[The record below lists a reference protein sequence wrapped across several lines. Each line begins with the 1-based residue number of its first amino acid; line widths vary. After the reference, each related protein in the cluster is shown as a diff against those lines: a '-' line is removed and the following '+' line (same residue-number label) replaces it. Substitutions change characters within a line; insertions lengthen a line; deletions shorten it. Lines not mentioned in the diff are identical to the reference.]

1 MSDHDPN
8 PPQDDLPSA
17 RESNAGDAGPN
28 TDADVESA
36 SHDDAETP
44 TNLAAPEPEAVTQT
58 ETESLTQSSTALA
71 DEPEPPFPPGTL
83 TLDIHFD
90 KHINFAMCHNDVP
103 AVNQIAL
110 THHGDAPIREATV
123 TLWID
128 RDLSDPWTQRIDRIE
143 PGTTLHLDTIDLPL
157 RADTL
162 AHITE
167 RDSAQLH
174 CSVTLEDHTLAE
186 VRHSVDVLAFDEWA
200 GIGSLPEILAAFV
213 TPNHPVIGRLMGDA
227 RKHLELAL
235 GDRETAALSGYQRR
249 DPAYARAIIDAVYRA
264 AGDLNPGYI
273 TVPAS
278 FEDQGQRVRLP
289 DQIAE
294 RKLGNCLD
302 LSLLLAGMLEQAGLH
317 PILVMTKGH
326 AFVAC
331 HLHDASFPEP
341 AVTEPLR
348 LRKRIQLGEIVAI
361 ESTGLTHD
369 PTMPLEQAEQAA
381 LRKLEDP
388 DEYHYAIDI
397 ATARRRGIRPLPLRV
412 KPGTY
417 DLIDLERTPQAQGDS
432 PPVSA
437 SPQSPTPD
445 PETAGPRPGAEE
457 VDETPALDL
466 GIDLT
471 QASAAQTR
479 LDRWKRKLLDLSLR
493 NRILNHRDTRK
504 SIPLLCPDLAK
515 LEDLLTDGEKFEIVP
530 RSRLK
535 KETDPRSDEL
545 HTERTGEDRVQTY
558 LTAELKHGRTYADL
572 ADGELDKRLLEIY
585 RAARLMFEE
594 SGANTLYLA
603 LGFLEWYESPSH
615 TKPRLAP
622 VLLVPVAL
630 ERLSAQRGYRL
641 SILDDEP
648 RINVTL
654 LEKLRT
660 EYDLDVAGLD
670 ELTTDDAGLDVPKI
684 LRRFREVVVDI
695 PRWDI
700 VDRADLGL
708 FSFTKFLM
716 WRDLEDRSQALLT
729 SKVVRHLVEKNG
741 ESLAGDTPLPDP
753 KELDATRKVAETFCA
768 KDADSS
774 QLAAVFAAHDG
785 QSFVLEGP
793 PGTGKSQTI
802 TNLMAQMLAHGKRVL
817 FVSEKMA
824 ALSVVHKRM
833 TQIGLGPFC
842 LELHSNKANKR
853 QVLEQINEALEA
865 AGALDPEGWEQQAE
879 QLQTTR
885 DGINALVA
893 ALHEAHPIGLS
904 YYQATA
910 TLIGLRDVPALD
922 LDLADVTGLEATTL
936 KAMRDAAD
944 KLATAATATQRDQT
958 GAGHPYHAA
967 GVTAYHTA
975 LPDQLR
981 ALIDPASD
989 AADALAIALT
999 DMLKAFGLEASD
1011 TQNAQSL
1018 SADESQW
1025 LIGLGRLLTEPP
1037 RPSEALL
1044 RAADW
1049 TTLKPVLNEAIEL
1062 GKQRDAERKRLFA
1075 RYRDAVLNED
1085 LDTLRNQLA
1094 AGMTALPI
1102 ISWFKCRGPRKRLK
1116 LVLIGGKLPGNTQL
1130 IEDLDALRK
1139 LKTLTAKLADP
1150 ARPAATAFGPAWRDG
1165 EADWDTLTQQID
1177 WAQRYRDHIAQPAV
1191 SAIGEP
1197 ADAQRRAIDLAVNQR
1212 ERFIEPQS
1220 EARRATDALDRAE
1233 SKLTATLD
1241 PLNTLMHTDPDA
1253 AWGAPDDSDRLPILH
1268 ATLDA
1273 WRDNTLALRDWCH
1286 YRAVREQAVAHHLG
1300 PLIQA
1305 YETRLIGPQQF
1316 DDVLTRSVLTQ
1327 WHATLSD
1334 ADPTLGQFASSE
1346 HERQLDLFRDLD
1358 KRHLQTAGQVVY
1370 AKLAQKVPL
1379 VISEPSANSEV
1390 GILKRQMKLKRRHM
1404 PVRKLMQAV
1413 PNLLPRLK
1421 PCLLMSPLSVAQYL
1435 DADYPPFDIVVF
1447 DEASQIPVWDAVGAI
1462 ARGTTCVVVG
1472 DSKQLPPTSF
1482 FHKLES
1488 DDAVPD
1494 ENDFEEL
1501 ESILD
1506 ECSAAG
1512 LPSMR
1517 LLWHYR
1523 SRHESLIT
1531 FSNYH
1536 YYNNGLF
1543 TFPSP
1548 VASSD
1553 EMGVMMRHIEDGE
1566 YDRGR
1571 TCTNPKEAQALVDEL
1586 VSRLQH
1592 YDTDSYQSIG
1602 VVTFSMAQ
1610 QVLIEDLL
1618 DVARRD
1624 HPEIDVFFGGTVEEP
1639 VFVKNLEN
1647 VQGDERAEIFF
1658 SVCYGPDASGK
1669 VSMNFGPLNREGG
1682 ERRLNVAITRA
1693 RRRVVVFSSLRADQ
1707 IDLSRTQQVG
1717 VKHMRSFLDYAQRG
1731 AAAIGEAVTLDRK
1744 LRAVMPFEQAI
1755 ESAVRELGFDVD
1767 RHVGASGYRVV
1778 LGVRDPEDEG
1788 RYLLGIEC
1796 DGPFYAN
1803 APAARDRDRTRPGVM
1818 GGLGWRLHRVWSA
1831 DWWHD
1836 PAREAERLR
1845 EAIEQAQRGE
1855 PDKPKAKSS
1864 GASQPTKQRHASP
1877 RTIPGLTVYKPY
1889 VASRPAGTSEDFY
1902 DDAKQSRAAKSL
1914 MKVIE
1919 REGPI
1924 HRELLSRRVTARWG
1938 IGRLTGKAQR
1948 RVDQLLM
1955 RRVMA
1960 KDAMLHGEFVWD
1972 ASVPPD
1978 SFEGFRVPAEGAEP
1992 LRHIEEV
1999 APEELGNAA
2008 LAVLAQ
2014 MVALPRAELDRAVA
2028 DLFGFSRVTSRVQP
2042 AVDAAVQRLL
2052 DSGRCVIDENGNVAL
2067 PSAT

>member
-1 MSDHDPN
+1 MSDHESI
-8 PPQDDLPSA
+8 PPQDGPHHEPEPTPMDDDL
-17 RESNAGDAGPN
+17 G
-28 TDADVESA
+28 TDADADTANAAHDNTEALTPATSGGLESPA
-36 SHDDAETP
+36 LEIEPQAGPDSLSETTP
-44 TNLAAPEPEAVTQT
+44 A
-58 ETESLTQSSTALA
+58 TALA
-71 DEPEPPFPPGTL
+71 DEPTANPPGTL
-83 TLDIHFD
+83 TLDIQFD
-90 KHINFAMCHNDVP
+90 QHINFAMCHNDVP

-110 THHGDAPIREATV
+110 THLGDTPIREATV

-128 RDLSDPWTQRIDRIE
+128 RDLADPWTTRIDRIE
-143 PGTTLHLDTIDLPL
+143 PGTTLHLDTINLPL

-174 CSVTLEDHTLAE
+174 CKVTTDTHTLAQ

-213 TPNHPVIGRLMGDA
+213 TPNHPVIARLMGDA
-227 RKHLELAL
+227 RKHLELAM
-235 GDRETAALSGYQRR
+235 GGGQTASLSGYQRR

-264 AGDLNPGYI
+264 AGDLDPGYI

-348 LRKRIQLGEIVAI
+348 LRKRIQLGEIIAI

-369 PTMPLEQAEQAA
+369 PAMPLEQAEQAA
-381 LRKLEDP
+381 LRKLENP

-417 DLIDLERTPQAQGDS
+417 DLIDLEKTSTNHSDHTTPLGETNAID
-432 PPVSA
+432 A
-437 SPQSPTPD
+437 NPD
-445 PETAGPRPGAEE
+445 EPG
-457 VDETPALDL
+457 LDL

-471 QASAAQTR
+471 QTSAAQTR

-504 SIPLLCPDLAK
+504 SIPLLCHDLAK
-515 LEDLLTDGEKFEIVP
+515 LEDLLADGEKFEIVP
-530 RSRLK
+530 RSHLK

-545 HTERTGEDRVQTY
+545 HTERTGEDRTKSF
-558 LTAELKHGRTYADL
+558 LNAELAHGRTYADL
-572 ADGELDKRLLEIY
+572 PDGELDKRLIEIY

-603 LGFLEWYESPSH
+603 VGFLEWYESTSH
-615 TKPRLAP
+615 TKPRHAP
-622 VLLVPVAL
+622 VLLIPVSL

-641 SILDDEP
+641 SMLDDEP

-660 EYDLDVAGLD
+660 EYDLDVTGLD
-670 ELTTDDAGLDVPKI
+670 DLTTDDAGLDVPQI

-700 VDRADLGL
+700 LDRADLGL

-716 WRDLEDRSQALLT
+716 WRDLEDRSQALMA
-729 SKVVRHLVEKNG
+729 SDVVRHLVEKNG
-741 ESLAGDTPLPDP
+741 ESLASDAPLPDP
-753 KELDATRKVAETFCA
+753 RELDETRKVAETFCA

-785 QSFVLEGP
+785 HSFVLEGP

-802 TNLMAQMLAHGKRVL
+802 TNLMAQCLAHGKRVL

-842 LELHSNKANKR
+842 LELHSNKSNKR

-865 AGALDPEGWEQQAE
+865 AGALDPAGWEQQAE
-879 QLQTTR
+879 QLQSTR
-885 DGINALVA
+885 DAINALVA
-893 ALHEAHPIGLS
+893 ALHEEHPIGLS
-904 YYQATA
+904 FYQATA

-922 LDLADVTGLEATTL
+922 LDLADITALGADTL
-936 KAMRDAAD
+936 KAMRESAD
-944 KLATAATATQRDQT
+944 KLATAATATQHGSASAD
-958 GAGHPYHAA
+958 HPYHAA
-967 GVTAYHTA
+967 GVTEYHTA

-981 ALIDPASD
+981 TAIDPASD
-989 AADALAIALT
+989 AADALKLALT
-999 DMLKAFGLEASD
+999 AMLRALGVEAD
-1011 TQNAQSL
+1011 ETHDAQTL
-1018 SADESQW
+1018 SADESRW
-1025 LIGLGRLLTEPP
+1025 LVRFGQLLAEPP
-1037 RPSEALL
+1037 RPAEPLL
-1044 RAADW
+1044 RSTDW
-1049 TTLKPVLNEAIEL
+1049 TTLKPALREAIEL
-1062 GKQRDAERKRLFA
+1062 GKARDAERKRLFA
-1075 RYRDAVLNED
+1075 RYRDAVLSED
-1085 LDTLRNQLA
+1085 LDALRNQLA
-1094 AGMTALPI
+1094 TGMTALPI

-1116 LVLIGGKLPGNTQL
+1116 LVLHAGKLPGNTEL

-1139 LKTLTAKLADP
+1139 LKALTAKLAEP
-1150 ARPAATAFGPAWRDG
+1150 AHPAAAAFGPAWRES
-1165 EADWDTLTQQID
+1165 EAEWDTLSRQID
-1177 WAQRYRDHIAQPAV
+1177 WTQSFRDHTAQPAA
-1191 SAIGEP
+1191 SALGAP
-1197 ADAQRRAIDLAVNQR
+1197 AGRQETALDRALHQR
-1212 ERFIEPQS
+1212 ERFIEPHGEGRQ
-1220 EARRATDALDRAE
+1220 ATESLDRAE
-1233 SKLTATLD
+1233 AKLAQALA
-1241 PLNTLMHTDPDA
+1241 PLNTLMHADPGA
-1253 AWGAPDDSDRLPILH
+1253 AWGASEDGDRIPTIH
-1268 ATLDA
+1268 TTLDA

-1305 YETRLIGPQQF
+1305 YESRLIGPEQF
-1316 DDVLTRSVLTQ
+1316 DPVLTRSVLTQ
-1327 WHATLSD
+1327 WHAALSD
-1334 ADPTLGQFASSE
+1334 ARPKLGQFASSE
-1346 HERQLDLFRDLD
+1346 HERQLDRFRELD

-1390 GILKRQMKLKRRHM
+1390 GILRRQMKLKRRHM
-1404 PVRKLMQAV
+1404 PVRKLLQAL

-1488 DDAVPD
+1488 DEGVPD

-1536 YYNNGLF
+1536 YYDNGLF

-1548 VASSD
+1548 VDSSD
-1553 EMGVMMRHIEDGE
+1553 DMGVMTRYIEDGE

-1586 VSRLQH
+1586 VSRLKN
-1592 YDTDSYQSIG
+1592 YDTGSYQSIG

-1618 DVARRD
+1618 DVARRE
-1624 HPEIDVFFGGTVEEP
+1624 HPEIDPFFGGGVEEP

-1658 SVCYGPDASGK
+1658 SVCYGPDAGGK

-1731 AAAIGEAVTLDRK
+1731 AAALGEAVALDSK
-1744 LRAVMPFEQAI
+1744 LRAVLPFEQAI
-1755 ESAVRELGFDVD
+1755 ESAVRGLGFEAD

-1778 LGVRDPEDEG
+1778 LGVRDPENDG
-1788 RYLLGIEC
+1788 QYLLGIEC

-1836 PAREAERLR
+1836 PARETDRLR
-1845 EAIEQAQRGE
+1845 DAIEQAQRGE
-1855 PDKPKAKSS
+1855 PDRPKAKTV
-1864 GASQPTKQRHASP
+1864 GDKLPAAPRHASP
-1877 RTIPGLTVYKPY
+1877 RTIPGLSRYKPY
-1889 VASRPAGTSEDFY
+1889 VASRPAGSSDDFY
-1902 DDAKQSRAAKSL
+1902 NAAKQTRAVKSL
-1914 MKVIE
+1914 VKVVE

-1924 HRELLSRRVTARWG
+1924 QHELLARRVTALWG

-1948 RVDQLLM
+1948 RVDELLQ
-1955 RRVMA
+1955 
-1960 KDAMLHGEFVWD
+1960 DASQAGQILLRGDFVWD
-1972 ASVPPD
+1972 TSAAPE
-1978 SFEGFRVPAEGAEP
+1978 SFAGFRVPADGAEP
-1992 LRHIEEV
+1992 LRHVEEV

-2014 MVALPRAELDRAVA
+2014 MIALPREELDRAVA
-2028 DLFGFSRVTSRVQP
+2028 ELFGYTRVTSRVQP
-2042 AVDAAVQRLL
+2042 AVDAAVQLLL
-2052 DSGRCVIDENGNVAL
+2052 DAGRCVLDENGNVAL
-2067 PSAT
+2067 PTAT

>member
-1 MSDHDPN
+1 MSDTGPN
-8 PPQDDLPSA
+8 PPQD
-17 RESNAGDAGPN
+17 EM
-28 TDADVESA
+28 
-36 SHDDAETP
+36 HDDHDDLQPNANAEPQHDIDTP
-44 TNLAAPEPEAVTQT
+44 GTATARPEPA
-58 ETESLTQSSTALA
+58 
-71 DEPEPPFPPGTL
+71 FPPGTL
-83 TLDIHFD
+83 SLDLQFD

-103 AVNQIAL
+103 AVNQIAI
-110 THHGDAPIREATV
+110 THHGDEPIREAIV

-128 RDLSDPWTQRIDRIE
+128 RDLADPWTQRIDHIE
-143 PGTTLHLDTIDLPL
+143 PGKTLHLNTIDLPL

-167 RDSAQLH
+167 RDSATLH
-174 CSVTLEDHTLAE
+174 CTVTLEGQTLAE
-186 VRHSVDVLAFDEWA
+186 QRHRVDVLAFDEWA
-200 GIGSLPEILAAFV
+200 GIASLPEILAAFV

-235 GDRETAALSGYQRR
+235 PDEQTAALSGYQRR

-264 AGDLNPGYI
+264 AGDLAPGYI

-278 FEDQGQRVRLP
+278 FEDHGQRVRLP

-302 LSLLLAGMLEQAGLH
+302 LSLLLAGLLEQAGLH

-348 LRKRIQLGEIVAI
+348 LRKRIQLGEIIAI
-361 ESTGLTHD
+361 EATGLTHD

-417 DLIDLERTPQAQGDS
+417 DLIDLDHNKPPTPAQGDS
-432 PPVSA
+432 PPA
-437 SPQSPTPD
+437 SPSTPNS
-445 PETAGPRPGAEE
+445 ETAGPRPEAET
-457 VDETPALDL
+457 DSAGLDL

-471 QASAAQTR
+471 ETAAAQTR

-504 SIPLLCPDLAK
+504 SIPLLCPDLAR
-515 LEDLLTDGEKFEIVP
+515 LEDLLAEGEKFEIVS
-530 RSRLK
+530 RSHLK

-545 HTERTGEDRVQTY
+545 HTERTGEDRTEAF
-558 LTAELKHGRTYADL
+558 LNAELPHGRAYADL
-572 ADGELDKRLLEIY
+572 PEGELDKRLLEIY

-603 LGFLEWYESPSH
+603 LGFLQWYESPSH

-622 VLLVPVAL
+622 VLLIPVSL

-641 SILDDEP
+641 SLLDDEP

-660 EYDLDVAGLD
+660 EYDLDIAGLD
-670 ELTTDDAGLDVPKI
+670 ELNTDDNGLDVPGI

-695 PRWDI
+695 PRWD
-700 VDRADLGL
+700 VLDRADLGL

-741 ESLAGDTPLPDP
+741 ESLASDTPLPDP
-753 KELDATRKVAETFCA
+753 KTLDTTRKVAETFCA

-785 QSFVLEGP
+785 HSFVLEGP

-802 TNLMAQMLAHGKRVL
+802 TNLIAQMLAHGKRVL

-833 TQIGLGPFC
+833 TQIGLGAFC

-865 AGALDPEGWEQQAE
+865 AGALDPEGWEAQAQ

-893 ALHEAHPIGLS
+893 ALHEEHPIGMS

-910 TLIGLRDVPALD
+910 ALIGLRDVPALD
-922 LDLADVTGLEATTL
+922 LGLADITALEADTL
-936 KAMRDAAD
+936 KAMRESTD
-944 KLATAATATQRDQT
+944 KLATAAAATQHDT
-958 GAGHPYHAA
+958 GSADHPYHAA
-967 GVTAYHTA
+967 GVTEYKTA

-989 AADALAIALT
+989 ASDELALALGG
-999 DMLKAFGLEASD
+999 MLEALGIIAD
-1011 TQNAQSL
+1011 ETHNAQSL
-1018 SADESQW
+1018 SQDESRW
-1025 LIGLGRLLTEPP
+1025 MIELGRLLTQPP
-1037 RPSEALL
+1037 RPTEALL
-1044 RAADW
+1044 RAPDW
-1049 TTLKPVLNEAIEL
+1049 ASLKPTLLEAIEL
-1062 GKQRDAERKRLFA
+1062 GQARDAERARLFT
-1075 RYRDAVLNED
+1075 RYRDTALNED
-1085 LDTLRNQLA
+1085 LDALRNKLA
-1094 AGMTALPI
+1094 AGMTALPV
-1102 ISWFKCRGPRKRLK
+1102 ISWFKCRGPRKRIK
-1116 LVLIGGKLPGNTQL
+1116 LVLNGGKLPKNAEL
-1130 IEDLDALRK
+1130 VEDLDALRT
-1139 LKTLTAKLADP
+1139 LKALTAKLADP
-1150 ARPAATAFGPAWRDG
+1150 ARPAATAFGPAWRGG
-1165 EADWDTLTQQID
+1165 EADWDALAQQVD
-1177 WAQRYRDHIAQPAV
+1177 WAQRFRDHTAHPAISAMGEADDPRDRVIA
-1191 SAIGEP
+1191 
-1197 ADAQRRAIDLAVNQR
+1197 LAVNQR
-1212 ERFIEPQS
+1212 DRFTDAQGTG
-1220 EARRATDALDRAE
+1220 RQATDTLDRAE
-1233 SKLTATLD
+1233 TKHAQTLA
-1241 PLNTLMHTDPDA
+1241 PLNALMQVDPES
-1253 AWGAPDDSDRLPILH
+1253 AWGATDDADRLPTIH

-1286 YRAVREQAVAHHLG
+1286 YRAVREQAVAQHLA

-1305 YETRLIGPQQF
+1305 YESRLIGPEQF

-1327 WHATLSD
+1327 WHAARCD
-1334 ADPTLGQFASSE
+1334 ADPTLGRFASSE
-1346 HERQLDLFRDLD
+1346 HERQLDRFRDLD

-1421 PCLLMSPLSVAQYL
+1421 PCFLMSPLSVAQYL
-1435 DADYPPFDIVVF
+1435 DADYPPFDLVVF

-1462 ARGTTCVVVG
+1462 ARGASCVVVG

-1536 YYNNGLF
+1536 YYDNGLF

-1548 VASSD
+1548 VESSD
-1553 EMGVMMRHIEDGE
+1553 EMGVMMRYIEDGE

-1586 VSRLQH
+1586 VARLKT

-1618 DVARRD
+1618 DAARRE
-1624 HPEIDVFFGGTVEEP
+1624 HPEIDPFFGGTVEEP

-1731 AAAIGEAVTLDRK
+1731 AAAIGEAVTLGRD
-1744 LRAVMPFEQAI
+1744 LRAVLPFEQAI
-1755 ESAVRELGFDVD
+1755 ESAVHGLGFETD

-1778 LGVRDPEDEG
+1778 LGVRDPENEG
-1788 RYLLGIEC
+1788 QYLLGIEC

-1836 PAREAERLR
+1836 PARETERLR

-1855 PDKPKAKSS
+1855 PDKPKAKSGG
-1864 GASQPTKQRHASP
+1864 GAPPTKQRHASP
-1877 RTIPGLTVYKPY
+1877 RTIPGMAVYKPY

-1902 DDAKQSRAAKSL
+1902 DPAKQTRAVKSL
-1914 MKVIE
+1914 VKVIQ

-1924 HRELLSRRVTARWG
+1924 ERELLARRVTAQWG

-1948 RVDQLLM
+1948 RVDALLTSAAQAGQA
-1955 RRVMA
+1955 R
-1960 KDAMLHGEFVWD
+1960 LHGGFVWD
-1972 ASVPPD
+1972 ASVQP
-1978 SFEGFRVPAEGAEP
+1978 ETYAGFRVPAQGAQP
-1992 LRHIEEV
+1992 LRHIEEI
-1999 APEELGNAA
+1999 PPQELGNAA

-2014 MVALPRAELDRAVA
+2014 MIALPREELDRAVA
-2028 DLFGFSRVTSRVQP
+2028 DLFGFSRVTNRVQP

-2052 DSGRCVIDENGNVAL
+2052 DHGRCVLDENGNVAL
-2067 PSAT
+2067 PPAV